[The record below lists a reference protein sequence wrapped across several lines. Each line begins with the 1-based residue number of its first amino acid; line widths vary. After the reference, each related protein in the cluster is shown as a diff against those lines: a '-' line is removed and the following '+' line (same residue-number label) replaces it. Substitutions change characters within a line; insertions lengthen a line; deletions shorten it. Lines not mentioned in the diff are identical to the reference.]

1 MEMFKRSY
9 SHFSVNLV
17 LRLGLRLAPSE
28 PHYEGEHPEGRK
40 GPAGGYH
47 PHDRSKSWPCGLSA
61 SQRPSSTSCSLSTVQ
76 SVESWDWTD
85 LTDSTFTPWTELA
98 VSASSVQ
105 LCCL

>member
-17 LRLGLRLAPSE
+17 LRLGLRLAPSK

-61 SQRPSSTSCSLSTVQ
+61 SQRPSSTSCSPGAHGC
-76 SVESWDWTD
+76 WP
-85 LTDSTFTPWTELA
+85 DSTAHCMAPPYTAHPH
-98 VSASSVQ
+98 
-105 LCCL
+105 